1 MLVRKF
7 KASQKVLFGSYFLR
21 QGYLIDILLVCIIVL
36 YYMFL
41 KIERERIPVGKIAE
55 KSSLQPPGLF
65 RFFNIWRAR
74 EIRTSNNNMTAKNIS
89 NKNKHFTVKREKPWG
104 RGCF

>member
-7 KASQKVLFGSYFLR
+7 EASQKVLFGSYFLR

-55 KSSLQPPGLF
+55 KSSLQPRPRG
-65 RFFNIWRAR
+65 FFAFLI
-74 EIRTSNNNMTAKNIS
+74 
-89 NKNKHFTVKREKPWG
+89 FGGREKSEHQTTI
-104 RGCF
+104 